1 MTFYNPLTP
10 WQRAFIAARD
20 PLTARNALGIL
31 PQPTWA
37 TTPVAVSGLPTPT
50 AALKGARAFVTDS
63 NTTTFH
69 ATVAGAGT
77 NAIGVT
83 CDGTVWYVG

>member
-1 MTFYNPLTP
+1 VSLGPVVPPFRARFDVAQNPL
-10 WQRAFIAARD
+10 A
-20 PLTARNALGIL
+20 ARNALGIVPEPL
-31 PQPTWA
+31 WA
-37 TTPVAVSGLPTPT
+37 TTPIAVSALPTP
-50 AALKGARAFVTDS
+50 AAELRGKRAFVTDS

-69 ATVAGAGT
+69 ATVAGGGT